1 MKYLMSKFPCTI
13 VGEKYIHLEDNVRYE
28 IKNLDDEYNLV
39 FGDNGELTKCVNL
52 KNDFSQSSEYILKF
66 NYKNDTFIILYP
78 QLLQASTLDM
88 IKALGKNYI
97 ISLSNTLNI
106 SVEGENI
113 LDCNVQK
120 ITYSHY
126 EVRGDYIIFYFKG
139 IRNYVVIVKDKEI
152 CCADYYDE
160 INVSENEIYFM
171 SRLFDSINHGR
182 VYLIKDKK
190 FDTYL
195 IYLDEED
202 MNLKN
207 EFVVCVFLDALLAKN
222 FNYCNAMLSQDIRQT
237 EAKDIIDFF
246 PKFDDY
252 FPINSQAVA
261 LIEKN
266 TLAGIFEF
274 QTINDKIENIITI
287 S

>member
-1 MKYLMSKFPCTI
+1 MSKFSCTV
-13 VGEKYIHLEDNVRYE
+13 VGNKYIHLEDNVRYE

-252 FPINSQAVA
+252 FPINSRAVA